1 MTSNRSIARAGAL
14 LVPIALIL
22 AACSTSGASGSPS
35 ASSGTSAASANA
47 PAPPAASSG
56 AEATP
61 GSSGAGAIPSFDIG
75 ALTAGLANLDSYR
88 VSIGVGGAEV
98 YKGTVVTKPVLSR
111 DLTVSGDTR
120 IVVIGDE
127 AWVGQGG
134 GTLASVPM
142 AMATGLFGMYDPS
155 LLVGAFSGAAWA
167 QNSLDKGAEQ
177 KNGINA
183 HHYHIDST
191 TVVGGFTGL
200 PAGAVIDVW
209 IADDGYL
216 AAFEATGTTGGDI
229 KIEVTNVDDPANK
242 VERPS

>member
-1 MTSNRSIARAGAL
+1 MTSDRSITRAGAL

-22 AACSTSGASGSPS
+22 AACSNSGASGSPS
-35 ASSGTSAASANA
+35 ASSGTSAATANA

-56 AEATP
+56 TG
-61 GSSGAGAIPSFDIG
+61 GSPAASGAGAIPSFDIG
-75 ALTAGLANLDSYR
+75 ALTAGLANLDSYQ
-88 VSIGVGGAEV
+88 VSISVGGTPV

-120 IVVIGDE
+120 IVVIGNE
-127 AWVGQGG
+127 AWVGQAGG
-134 GTLASVPM
+134 ALQSVPE
-142 AMATGLFGMYDPS
+142 AMATGLFATYDPS

-191 TVVGGFTGL
+191 TVVGGFTGV

-209 IADDGYL
+209 IADEGYL

-229 KIEVTNVDDPANK
+229 SIQVTNVDDPANT
-242 VERPS
+242 VDRPS